1 MKNKVS
7 RVILDTNLW
16 ISFLITNDF
25 TKLDKLLFSDKCRLL
40 FSEELLEEFLTVAR
54 RPKFRRFFSQNN
66 LEELL
71 EIIEEYAEFVDVKT
85 EVNVCRDRK
94 DNFLLSLSQDG
105 QADYL
110 ITGDQDLLA
119 LNKFGTTTITTISN
133 FLK

>member
-25 TKLDKLLFSDKCRLL
+25 AKLDKLLFSDKCSLL

-85 EVNVCRDRK
+85 EVSVCRDRK